1 MCVMETEPDSVL
13 FIHGKH
19 SRFLGANNHMGL
31 GVAGKGWGCRAPY
44 ILLLRLGEPSPSQ
57 RPGLNYKLQFGVSA
71 NLLSKDSGHPRL
83 RPALPFCRG
92 LCAGAPALRSRSGRS
107 PGALEGLCRQHRPLP
122 APPAS
127 AHHPKGAAAAV
138 TLQGTHAS
146 GIIPRGFSRT
156 LVPKHLAFLP
166 SL

>member
-1 MCVMETEPDSVL
+1 MSWRLSLIASCLFMANTLVFWELIITWALVLLGRAGGAEPPKSC
-13 FIHGKH
+13 IC
-19 SRFLGANNHMGL
+19 
-31 GVAGKGWGCRAPY
+31 GWESLP
-44 ILLLRLGEPSPSQ
+44 LP
-57 RPGLNYKLQFGVSA
+57 LNYKLQFGVSA

-127 AHHPKGAAAAV
+127 AHLPTGAAAAV
-138 TLQGTHAS
+138 TLQGTHPS